1 MPRKGKGRI
10 LMGLPSTIEHFTQ
23 LRSCQEKSG
32 TRKMNLTSATP
43 TIMWTK
49 RREKPKRKLVSLVR
63 LEFVISVG

>member
-10 LMGLPSTIEHFTQ
+10 LMGLPLTIEHFTQ
-23 LRSCQEKSG
+23 LWSCQEKLG
-32 TRKMNLTSATP
+32 TRKMNRISEKP

-49 RREKPKRKLVSLVR
+49 RREKPKRKLVSLVG